1 MASAAT
7 VLQTKPKSEKI
18 ATGISEKA
26 RAEVA
31 AALQGAL
38 TTTYRLLVKTQIHH
52 WNVVGPLF
60 HPIHILTD
68 EQYNNLFEAVDTI
81 AERIRALGHVTK
93 SPDLSPEKRQ
103 TVEMSAEE
111 LIHDLVADHEA
122 ACREM
127 REAAKKA
134 EDAEDIVTNDLLVG
148 RLTFHEKAIW
158 MLRAIVA
165 K

>member
-1 MASAAT
+1 MASAA
-7 VLQTKPKSEKI
+7 VLQTKPKAEKLS
-18 ATGISEKA
+18 TGISDKD
-26 RAEVA
+26 RADVA
-31 AALQGAL
+31 NALQDAL

-68 EQYNNLFEAVDTI
+68 EQYNDLFAAVDTI
-81 AERIRALGHVTK
+81 AERIRALGHLTK
-93 SPDLSPEKRQ
+93 SPDLSTERRQ

-111 LIHDLVADHEA
+111 LIQDLVADHEA
-122 ACREM
+122 ACRQM
-127 REAAKKA
+127 RDSAKKA
-134 EDAEDIVTNDLLVG
+134 EDADDIVTNDMLVQ